1 MITFLSKT
9 FSLLQFL
16 YFIETQR
23 EHNMSDP
30 TSPSKLPDEDV
41 EVRDEEDI
49 ALPASGSHFMS
60 EHREEVLTILNEIIE
75 GGEKAHEAGTLRYN
89 RVKEILETYQEQGQ
103 LLRTVLPEF
112 AALIVK
118 AFWKRAQDDKEEVLQ
133 RFGSAEVSDILK
145 CKAEFEEDDDPR
157 TYLHEIAVLAYVLG
171 KVVGPKN
178 LISHLP
184 HDVRQFEYAFYYLIW
199 STATHAQRTWEI
211 RYLLLLWMTNTVLV
225 PFDIKSID
233 SGLHDNLSL
242 EDLLLEVA
250 QFCLTRPGKVREVGA
265 IFVGRLLTRPDMAR
279 SQHLPKFLKWCEGC
293 LQPTDDETEV
303 FRQAG
308 ALSAI
313 ASLMKFGRR
322 EELAPHLGIISDML
336 TQEHLTELNNMLLSK
351 MLVKSVQRLGLAY
364 LKPRVVSWRYQ
375 RGMRSLLDN
384 LKGGQ
389 QQQQQQ
395 QAQEEQE
402 EEEDDTAPEEVEP
415 VLGVVLES
423 LKNQDSIVRWSAA
436 KGVGR
441 LTARLAKED
450 ADDVVVAVIETF
462 DLYEDSNAWHGGCL
476 ALAELARRGLL
487 LPSLIEQVIPITLK
501 ALKYEVVKGS
511 YSVGRHVRDAGCYVC
526 WAFARA
532 YAPSDIA
539 TYAEKM
545 SASLLSTALYDKEI
559 SVRRAA
565 AAAFQECIGRLG
577 NFPHGIDIVT
587 RADYFTLSNRKR
599 AYLEVSPV
607 IAAYDK
613 AYHNHFAEHLANNR
627 LQHSDRDVRQLAAE
641 VLGKLSTSDDCD
653 GDIVT
658 THINSLLKRSLT
670 VGSVDSRHGS
680 ILGVAEIVLQSLD
693 KMSPETKTLIVNL
706 MPTLEQSRLYRGRGG
721 EHVRIA
727 ICRLIENMASAGMEL
742 PVALEV
748 NTVKGK
754 KKVKALGRYQ
764 ECLDEMLIQ
773 TNESVQLA
781 ASRAFGAF
789 SKRYFQSFDENFHG
803 KITSKLLNLL
813 TTTNLPNERRGAALA
828 LGLMPYF
835 KETHH
840 QVVEKL
846 LQNIP
851 VEEDP
856 ECRDAESRRNACTAV
871 AAIALREESPSMELI
886 EKIFTTLETASVDYT
901 IDQRGDVG
909 SLVRV
914 AAMNG
919 ATTLALGMH
928 SSGIL
933 TEGHFIRLLQFLL
946 RQSTEKLDRVR
957 SVAGSL
963 LSSIVNTDLLNLIT
977 DSSLKQLLIT
987 FQQQSKSV
995 EDWGA
1000 PLDTYCVIVP
1010 LLEAEQLYESI
1021 LYGLVVASGG
1031 MSVHVS
1037 RPAFESLTEFMQK
1050 YPQHLHRML
1059 SSITGMLT
1067 DNSGCERVL
1076 LPLLGTVEKLQSM
1089 QLFPETAAAA
1099 FSKALRAEL
1108 RKSAKEIHIILQS
1121 VEVLCGLLTILAT
1134 SGTDGEEMN
1143 CLLHCLLL
1151 LIAGRF
1157 PKVRA
1162 KVGSSL
1168 QTSLLVCPQLGG
1180 ENNDSAQV
1188 VLCESV
1194 WDAPSAELVR
1204 SNRDKLYPL
1213 FGLVKPARTAAA
1225 QPAPKPKYLPDEN
1238 ANYSALVRDAGY

>member
-1 MITFLSKT
+1 
-9 FSLLQFL
+9 
-16 YFIETQR
+16 
-23 EHNMSDP
+23 MSNP
-30 TSPSKLPDEDV
+30 TSPSKEYEDI
-41 EVRDEEDI
+41 EVKDEEDI
-49 ALPASGSHFMS
+49 ALPASGSHFKS
-60 EHREEVLTILNEIIE
+60 EHREEVLKILNEIID
-75 GGEKAHEAGTLRYN
+75 GGEEAHKEGKLNYK
-89 RVKEILETYQEQGQ
+89 RVRDILDTYQEQGQ
-103 LLRTVLPEF
+103 LLRSVLPEF

-118 AFWKRAQDDKEEVLQ
+118 AFWKRAIDDKEAVLQ
-133 RFGSAEVSDILK
+133 RYGSSQVIDILK
-145 CKAEFEEDDDPR
+145 CTAPFEEDDDPR
-157 TYLHEIAVLAYVLG
+157 TYLHEIAVLAYYLG

-178 LISHLP
+178 LIAHLP

-199 STATHAQRTWEI
+199 STANHPQRTWEI

-233 SGLHDNLSL
+233 SGMHDSLSL
-242 EDLLLEVA
+242 EDLLIEVA

-265 IFVGRLLTRPDMAR
+265 IFVGRLLTRPDMAK
-279 SQHLPKFLKWCEGC
+279 SQHLPQFLKWCGGC

-308 ALSAI
+308 ALSAV

-322 EELAPHLGIISDML
+322 EELAPHLGLISDML

-389 QQQQQQ
+389 QQQQQS
-395 QAQEEQE
+395 QE
-402 EEEDDTAPEEVEP
+402 EEDDDEDDTAPEEVEP

-441 LTARLAKED
+441 LTARLAKEE
-450 ADDVVVAVIETF
+450 ADDVVNAVLDTF

-501 ALKYEVVKGS
+501 SLKYEVVKGS

-539 TYAEKM
+539 SYAEKM

-613 AYHNHFAEHLANNR
+613 TYHNHFSEHLSTNR

-641 VLGKLSTSDDCD
+641 TLGKLSIAEDSE

-658 THINSLLKRSLT
+658 KHINTLLERSIST
-670 VGSVDSRHGS
+670 GSVDARHGS
-680 ILGVAEIVLQSLD
+680 ILGIAEIVLQSLSKLSSD
-693 KMSPETKTLIVNL
+693 TQSAIINL
-706 MPTLEQSRLYRGRGG
+706 MPKLEQSRLYRGRGG

-727 ICRLIENMASAGMEL
+727 ICRLIENMATAGIEL
-742 PVALEV
+742 PQVLQI
-748 NTVKGK
+748 TTLKGT
-754 KKVKALGRYQ
+754 KKVKTLGRYQ
-764 ECLDEMLIQ
+764 ECLDETLVQ
-773 TNESVQLA
+773 ANETVQVA

-789 SKRYFQSFDENFHG
+789 SKRYFQKFDENFHG
-803 KITSKLLNLL
+803 KITKKLLNLL
-813 TTTNLPNERRGAALA
+813 PTNNLPNERRGAALA

-835 KETHH
+835 EETHCDI
-840 QVVEKL
+840 VEKL
-846 LQNIP
+846 LENVP
-851 VEEDP
+851 VEEDS
-856 ECRDAESRRNACTAV
+856 EIRDAESRRNACTAV
-871 AAIALREESPSMELI
+871 ATIALRGEKPSLELL
-886 EKIFTTLETASVDYT
+886 EKVFSTLETASIDYT

-919 ATTLALGMH
+919 ETSLALGMH
-928 SSGIL
+928 SIGIL
-933 TEGHFIRLLQFLL
+933 TEKQFIRLLQLLL

-957 SVAGSL
+957 SVAGTL
-963 LSSIVNTDLLNLIT
+963 LNSIVNSDLLNLIS
-977 DSSLKQLLIT
+977 DPSLKQLLQT
-987 FQQQSKSV
+987 FKQQSQSV

-1000 PLDTYCVIVP
+1000 PLDTYTVITP
-1010 LLEAEQLYESI
+1010 LLETEQLYESI

-1037 RPAFESLTEFMQK
+1037 RPAFESLTAFMQK
-1050 YPQHLHRML
+1050 YPQYLHRMIMCITNML
-1059 SSITGMLT
+1059 SE
-1067 DNSGCERVL
+1067 NSGCERVL

-1089 QLFPETAAAA
+1089 QLFPETAASS

-1121 VEVLCGLLTILAT
+1121 VEVLCGLLTILVM
-1134 SGTDGEEMN
+1134 SDVDKEETD

-1151 LIAGRF
+1151 LVAGRF

-1168 QTSLLVCPQLGG
+1168 QTSLLLCPQLGG
-1180 ENNDSAQV
+1180 DNNELSQSI
-1188 VLCESV
+1188 LCESA

-1204 SNRDKLYPL
+1204 TNRDKLYPL
-1213 FGLVKPARTAAA
+1213 FGLTKPAKTTVAS
-1225 QPAPKPKYLPDEN
+1225 QPTKPKYLPDEN